1 MLSRTTTHAVRL
13 LATAAAITLLAVTV
27 PATAATN
34 PTTVPTPPDRHD
46 VVLIGNSAAGTVS
59 LLDGHTFAN
68 LGTFNAIPDLRQRLD
83 EMDLVERAAY
93 EVIKLQ
99 KGGDRFVDDVAV
111 APDGRT
117 LFVSRS
123 NLADFVAFD
132 LVTGAQLWR
141 FEVDGHH
148 ADHIAISP
156 DGTRLVISA
165 TTAGRAH
172 VLDARTGTEVGSFAT
187 GTYPHG
193 NDYSHDGQR
202 IYNASIGVTSI
213 PKALEFLKGPR
224 RLTVVDA
231 RTLRSIRTYDFDH
244 GIRPAVILP
253 DETLMY
259 AQLSYLNGFVEY
271 DLTTGRILRTVN
283 LPFSDAGRAL
293 HPDQYPQN
301 SAHHG
306 LAMSGDGTKLCSAGT
321 INDYVAIVSRPAL
334 TTDRLVPSG
343 RLPYWAATSLDGG
356 HCLVTNSYDDTVS
369 VISYATAQEV
379 KRVTVGDFPQ
389 RERLA
394 VVTGAVLDALG

>member
-1 MLSRTTTHAVRL
+1 MTRAVRL
-13 LATAAAITLLAVTV
+13 LAIAAAITLLAGTGS
-27 PATAATN
+27 ATAATK
-34 PTTVPTPPDRHD
+34 PTNVPTPPDRHD

-93 EVIKLQ
+93 EVIRLQ

-156 DGTRLVISA
+156 DGSRLVISA

-172 VLDARTGTEVGSFAT
+172 VLDTRTGAEVGNFAT

-224 RLTVVDA
+224 RLTVVDT
-231 RTLRSIRTYDFDH
+231 RTLRTVRTYDFDH

-306 LAMSGDGTKLCSAGT
+306 LAMSGDGSKLCSAGT
-321 INDYVAIVSRPAL
+321 INNYVAIVSRPAL

-343 RLPYWAATSLDGG
+343 ELPYWATTSLDGA
-356 HCLVTNSYDDTVS
+356 HCLVTNSKDDTVS

-394 VVTGAVLDALG
+394 AVTGAVLDALS